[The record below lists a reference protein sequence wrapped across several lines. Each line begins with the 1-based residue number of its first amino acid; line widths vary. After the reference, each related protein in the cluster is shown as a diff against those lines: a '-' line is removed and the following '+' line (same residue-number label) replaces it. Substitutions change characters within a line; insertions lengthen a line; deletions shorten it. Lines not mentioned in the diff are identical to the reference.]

1 VRFNLRF
8 NLCADDAAGLR
19 TDDGGMTTSDYLI
32 NAVFVLVVLRQ
43 ARARRVDLR
52 SVIGPL
58 LAIVYVAHMYVHSVP
73 TAGNDLVLVAVLGAL
88 GLSLGVASG
97 LATQVR
103 SGGEGVALAR
113 VGWLAGILLMV
124 GICGRMAFVFAVN
137 HGAEPAVQGFSVAQH
152 IGAAAWPVALIL
164 MAVCEV
170 ATRLAIVQ
178 VRGRRV
184 VQRSASLAVAC
195 A

>member
-1 VRFNLRF
+1 
-8 NLCADDAAGLR
+8 
-19 TDDGGMTTSDYLI
+19 MTTSDYLI

-58 LAIVYVAHMYVHSVP
+58 LAIIYVAHMYVHSVP
-73 TAGNDLVLVAVLGAL
+73 TAGNDLVLVGALGAL
-88 GLSLGVASG
+88 GLSLGIASG

-103 SGGEGVALAR
+103 AGGEGVALAR
-113 VGWLAGILLMV
+113 VGWLAGVLLMV
-124 GICGRMAFVFAVN
+124 GICGRMAFVFVVN
-137 HGAEPAVQGFSVAQH
+137 HGAESALRSFSVAQH
-152 IGAAAWPVALIL
+152 IGAAAWPVALVL

-170 ATRLAIVQ
+170 VTRLAIVQ
-178 VRGRRV
+178 IRGRRV
-184 VQRSASLAVAC
+184 AQGSATLAVGAC